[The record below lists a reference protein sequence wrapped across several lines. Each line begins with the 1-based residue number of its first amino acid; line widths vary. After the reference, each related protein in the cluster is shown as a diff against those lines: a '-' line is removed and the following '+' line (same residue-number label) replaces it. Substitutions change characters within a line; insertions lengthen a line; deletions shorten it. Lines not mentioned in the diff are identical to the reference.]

1 MRTTIDRAG
10 RIVVP
15 KPLRDALG
23 LTGGQQVE
31 LSARDGR
38 LEVQLAPTAMR
49 LENRRG
55 HVVAVPDDQMPVLTA
70 SVVRDTLEQSRR

>member
-15 KPLRDALG
+15 KALRDALG

-31 LSARDGR
+31 VNARDGK
-38 LEVQLAPTAMR
+38 LEVQLAPTVMR
-49 LENRRG
+49 LAPSSG
-55 HVVAVPDDQMPVLTA
+55 HVVAVPDDEMPVLTA
-70 SVVRDTLEQSRR
+70 SLVRETLEQSRR